1 MAGNYGLGEA
11 TQGITKLDLREQEL
25 LDMEVARKLQEEE
38 VKASKMDKR
47 AAQVAQDEVS
57 GRPAASLS
65 GTVVTDRLAFS
76 RSLSFSLTLLP
87 CLSSLNF

>member
-1 MAGNYGLGEA
+1 
-11 TQGITKLDLREQEL
+11 
-25 LDMEVARKLQEEE
+25 
-38 VKASKMDKR
+38 MDKR

-76 RSLSFSLTLLP
+76 HSLA
-87 CLSSLNF
+87 LSQVSTFDTNLSKVLSVKVVYLC